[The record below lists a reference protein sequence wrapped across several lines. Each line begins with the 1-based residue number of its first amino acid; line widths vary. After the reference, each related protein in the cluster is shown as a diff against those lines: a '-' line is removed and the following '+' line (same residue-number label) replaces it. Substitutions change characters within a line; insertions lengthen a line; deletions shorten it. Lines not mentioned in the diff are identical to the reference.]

1 MMELSSGSLGHE
13 TASRVGDALAIVVV
27 FVARNLERRLG

>member
-1 MMELSSGSLGHE
+1 MIKFNSGSLGHE

-27 FVARNLERRLG
+27 FVARDLERRL